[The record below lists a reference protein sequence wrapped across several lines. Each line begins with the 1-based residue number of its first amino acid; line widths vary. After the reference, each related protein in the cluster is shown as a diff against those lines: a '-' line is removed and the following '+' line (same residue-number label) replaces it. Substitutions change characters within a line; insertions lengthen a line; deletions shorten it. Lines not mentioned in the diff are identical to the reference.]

1 MMRAKLAQTLSAS
14 TFIYMKLGDLKPAN
28 ILLDFNLNPRLSGG
42 MERTLPP
49 KISHATPLV
58 PAMDIAGTNGFLD
71 EFYRNTGQY
80 DAKSDAYSMGVT
92 LLIILTGFP
101 VFHERLGYIVRR
113 CEVEGNSVMTIADP
127 SAQWPQEV
135 AREMHKVAMSLV
147 IEPDRDARM
156 SVSNARDAV
165 QRLVARHL
173 PPAPVLEGI
182 EVERVRVIC
191 MSEPRYFRFGEC
203 GHSVLCRG
211 CMGDLM
217 RRARPQCPNCR
228 TPVSRELL
236 IQGDN
241 VASED
246 TFIQPRAEAAVVVA
260 TADVVELLLSLI
272 IMCKCDLIY
281 PSM

>member
-1 MMRAKLAQTLSAS
+1 MS
-14 TFIYMKLGDLKPAN
+14 
-28 ILLDFNLNPRLSGG
+28 
-42 MERTLPP
+42 
-49 KISHATPLV
+49 
-58 PAMDIAGTNGFLD
+58 IAGTNGFLD

-135 AREMHKVAMSLV
+135 AREMHKVAMALV

-156 SVSNARDAV
+156 SVSNALDAV
-165 QRLVARHL
+165 QRLVARH
-173 PPAPVLEGI
+173 PAPAPILEDTEI
-182 EVERVRVIC
+182 VCLIC

-203 GHSVLCRG
+203 GHSLLCRK
-211 CMGDLM
+211 CMETFM
-217 RRARPQCPNCR
+217 RRPGPQCPNCR
-228 TPVSRELL
+228 SPVSRERL

-246 TFIQPRAEAAVVVA
+246 TFIRPLAAAAAAPVLMTLAPEDRDRVTVTALVIHVASEDTFTVARPVAAAPVVVTPLA
-260 TADVVELLLSLI
+260 PTDRVRVSALVIHLIFYVYKCICLLMRLGLI
-272 IMCKCDLIY
+272 
-281 PSM
+281 

>member
-42 MERTLPP
+42 MERTLRP
-49 KISHATPLV
+49 KHATPWV

-101 VFHERLGYIVRR
+101 VFHERLGYIVLR
-113 CEVEGNSVMTIADP
+113 CEVEGNRVMTIADP

-135 AREMHKVAMSLV
+135 AREMHKVAMALV

-156 SVSNARDAV
+156 SVSNALDAV
-165 QRLVARHL
+165 QRLVARHP
-173 PPAPVLEGI
+173 PPAPVLEDTEI
-182 EVERVRVIC
+182 VCLIC

-203 GHSVLCRG
+203 GHSLLCRK
-211 CMGDLM
+211 CMETFMCRPG
-217 RRARPQCPNCR
+217 PQCPNCR
-228 TPVSRELL
+228 SPVSRERL

-246 TFIQPRAEAAVVVA
+246 TFIRPA
-260 TADVVELLLSLI
+260 TPEVLVNLV
-272 IMCKCDLIY
+272 MCYTFNILCINLFAC
-281 PSM
+281 